1 MWCLSSS
8 MIIVLHVCYVH
19 RRCTNLYK
27 ISMYAFV
34 YEFDVRFFCFVIFM
48 CSSCHV
54 REHVPLKLKK
64 KRPNCARRYARPVIS
79 IILYDNSVTYMYAMY
94 TGTLQVTYMHAM
106 YTHTC
111 MLCTQ
116 VLYRLHTC
124 MPCTHIHV
132 CYVHRCSTLLPL
144 PPPASAFLS
153 PNSAIRPARGEKK
166 KHMFFSPDFK
176 KMTMIPDFIVIFWK
190 FRHYPSSWWTKKKKK
205 KKKK

>member
-1 MWCLSSS
+1 MLCTQALYEFVQNKYVRLCVRIWCTFFFCYIYVFELSCARARATETEKKKGQIAHAGTQGLWSRSS
-8 MIIVLHVCYVH
+8 CMIIVL
-19 RRCTNLYK
+19 
-27 ISMYAFV
+27 
-34 YEFDVRFFCFVIFM
+34 
-48 CSSCHV
+48 
-54 REHVPLKLKK
+54 
-64 KRPNCARRYARPVIS
+64 
-79 IILYDNSVTYMYAMY
+79 
-94 TGTLQVTYMHAM
+94 
-106 YTHTC
+106 HTC

-124 MPCTHIHV
+124 MLCTHIHV

-190 FRHYPSSWWTKKKKK
+190 FRHYPSSWWTKNKKKK
-205 KKKK
+205 K